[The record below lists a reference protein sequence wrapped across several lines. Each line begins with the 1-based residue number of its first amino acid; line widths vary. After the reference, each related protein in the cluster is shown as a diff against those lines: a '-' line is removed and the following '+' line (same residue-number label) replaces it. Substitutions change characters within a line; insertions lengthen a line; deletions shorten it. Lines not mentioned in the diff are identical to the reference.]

1 MHRARLPA
9 LPNWSLQSAMKPI
22 VSTLLMTAAV
32 AALVAACGGASHDE
46 VANGFVRGIA
56 TEGAAAPKHALGGV
70 GAGPAT
76 LAATAPAPAAKELFD
91 WAEYKYPQLFFPKQ
105 TMSNYELA
113 YEGQVY
119 TVRSYSNGNHL
130 GLTPD
135 GRIYGLGPFTGNV
148 LQYFGTATDYA
159 ALVEADKCSVDP
171 SNCAGPS
178 ANELF
183 DWAEYKYPQLFFP
196 KQTMINYELPYE
208 GQLYTLRSYPNGNH
222 LGLTSEGR
230 IYGLGPFTGNVL
242 QYFGT
247 AAEYAALVAADKCS
261 VKPSSCFVLGQSH
274 TVSIGVAAGGEVAD
288 TQSGVRLLF
297 PEGGS
302 GQVTMTQLTGTAP
315 VPAST
320 SGVGWRIE
328 YSGSQK
334 MEIVLDGAF
343 DGSAD
348 WPAVFRF
355 EELTPG
361 AVDDDRGVGP
371 RWVPL
376 PVRQVGPGRYA
387 FEVSPGTST
396 SSRST
401 AASADD
407 PRKRASAAVRFSSR
421 DYYIAQ
427 MAKASTDT
435 ERRMAQYS
443 LGNQY
448 IDDVIAAM
456 PTALATQVRQ
466 RRAEK
471 LLSWGND
478 GNYYRGFSFFVTRR
492 LYPQINVT
500 FDNNS
505 LAHELGHYLTHMMV
519 GHDVYEQL
527 EAQPYPEKHGV
538 LDVVGRGS
546 INEDYAFVIEYFL
559 TRWGGN
565 SDLFNPNS
573 FLRSRPAGADVP
585 SIEGFAA
592 AMMASLVRPT
602 TAISSF
608 DNANHVVDVPTIGL
622 SYGQVFSI
630 IATGATNLNTLRS
643 RIEAA
648 LDDEG
653 RRRLLVNLQRMGWR
667 YSATLRVVDT
677 NGQPVPDADAR
688 LVVRAGGS
696 EYVADVGRTDGSG
709 ALNLWFAFPGQSTL
723 VVTRA
728 GETLEGPVAVD
739 PGRSTQERIAL
750 GDVTVAAM
758 ETFARVQEVCASFSY
773 TTITALSRIEA
784 GPFSRIECVQPPAN
798 MLLNWGGG
806 TMFFVRDGQTY
817 IEGYYMQQQALVTG
831 LKARR
836 PHSGS
841 YRTPPPLF
849 EIIATDM
856 PRDLTSGLIRFRLS
870 GSAAQGRYTIKY
882 QPEDDC
888 FGGFCEARA
897 VKDIVPGSVTLSVTF
912 RNP

>member
-1 MHRARLPA
+1 
-9 LPNWSLQSAMKPI
+9 MKPI
-22 VSTLLMTAAV
+22 ASTVLTMAAV
-32 AALVAACGGASHDE
+32 AALVAACGGSSQDE

-56 TEGAAAPKHALGGV
+56 TEGAAAPRHALGSI
-70 GAGPAT
+70 GAAPVT
-76 LAATAPAPAAKELFD
+76 LAATAPVPDAKELFD
-91 WAEYKYPQLFFPKQ
+91 WAEYKYPELFFPKQ
-105 TMSNYELA
+105 TMSDYELA
-113 YEGQVY
+113 YEGQLY

-148 LQYFGTATDYA
+148 LQGFGTATDYA
-159 ALVEADKCSVDP
+159 ALVEADKCSVNP
-171 SNCAGPS
+171 TNCAGPS
-178 ANELF
+178 ATELF

-208 GQLYTLRSYPNGNH
+208 GQLYTVRSYPNGNH
-222 LGLTSEGR
+222 LGLTPEGR

-261 VKPSSCFVLGQSH
+261 VKPSSCFVLGPSH
-274 TVSIGVAAGGEVAD
+274 AVNIGVAAGGEVAD
-288 TQSGVRLLF
+288 AQSGVRLLF

-302 GQVTMTQLTGTAP
+302 GQVTMTQLTSTAP

-320 SGVGWRIE
+320 TGAGWRIE

-387 FEVSPGTST
+387 FEVAPGTST
-396 SSRST
+396 SSGST
-401 AASADD
+401 ATPVDD
-407 PRKRASAAVRFSSR
+407 LRKRALAAARFSSR

-435 ERRMAQYS
+435 ERRIAQYS
-443 LGNQY
+443 LGSQY

-456 PTALATQVRQ
+456 PAALATQVRQ
-466 RRAEK
+466 RRSEK
-471 LLSWGND
+471 LPTWGND

-527 EAQPYPEKHGV
+527 EAQPYLEQHGV

-546 INEDYAFVIEYFL
+546 INEDYAYFIEFFL
-559 TRWGGN
+559 IGTGGKYN
-565 SDLFNPNS
+565 LYTAND
-573 FLRSRPAGADVP
+573 FLRDRPAGADVP
-585 SIEGFAA
+585 SLEGYAA
-592 AMMASLVRPT
+592 AMLAALVRPT
-602 TAISSF
+602 TSIPSF
-608 DNANHVVDVPTIGL
+608 DNEKYVVDVPTIGL
-622 SYGQVFSI
+622 SYGQVFSV
-630 IATGATNLNTLRS
+630 IASGATNLNTLRS
-643 RIEAA
+643 RIEAT

-696 EYVADVGRTDGSG
+696 EYVADVGRTDANG

-728 GETLEGPVAVD
+728 GETLEGQVTVD

-750 GDVTVAAM
+750 GDVTVAAL
-758 ETFARVQEVCASFSY
+758 ETFARVREVCASFTY

-784 GPFSRIECVQPPAN
+784 GPFSRVECIQPPSGKA
-798 MLLNWGGG
+798 LDWGGS
-806 TMFFVRDGQTY
+806 MFFVRDGETY
-817 IEGYYMQQQALVTG
+817 IEGYYVQLQALVTG

-841 YRTPPPLF
+841 YRTTPPLF
-849 EIIATDM
+849 EIIATDI
-856 PRDLTSGLIRFRLS
+856 PRDVTSGLIRFRLA

-888 FGGFCEARA
+888 SGGFCEARA
-897 VKDIVPGSVTLSVTF
+897 VKEIVPGSVTISVTF
-912 RNP
+912 SNQ